1 MKVKANPM
9 TACRWRTVRRLAQ
22 RTLLAMAGVGLAAC
36 AALPRDVPHDAPR
49 DVLRDAPP
57 ASAALA
63 ISGADLLARFGRDQA
78 ALDALANERDSLRT
92 DADRAR
98 AQCFVQHAYSEHH
111 ENERSGFVEAALGQA
126 EAITQAL
133 SARTAAPATALIDH
147 TERMRPDLWARAADL
162 RSNRCAA
169 ATAGCLEVQ
178 LVRAGHEHRT
188 MGWRHANSHFAIAED
203 LAAQGTAQAAACA
216 PLVLAAV
223 AAAPAPAPMVAAAA
237 PPAAPVIQ
245 RQALTLGADV
255 LFRFDQS
262 STAQALPA
270 GLKQLDD
277 AAATLKRVDLR
288 SVRVVGHTDPQGRS
302 AYNQQLGMRRAAA
315 VQALLAER
323 GVPAALIEADSRGER
338 EPVVACAA
346 KLRGPA
352 WVACNQ
358 PNRRVVIQFSYVAP
372 Q

>member
-1 MKVKANPM
+1 MSDDMKVNAM
-9 TACRWRTVRRLAQ
+9 TACRWRKVQ
-22 RTLLAMAGVGLAAC
+22 RPLLMVSVFMAAVGMAAC
-36 AALPRDVPHDAPR
+36 TAIPRDVPAASSAP
-49 DVLRDAPP
+49 ATT
-57 ASAALA
+57 
-63 ISGADLLARFGRDQA
+63 GGDLLARFGRDQA
-78 ALDALANERDSLRT
+78 ALDALATERSTLRAE
-92 DADRAR
+92 ADWAR

-203 LAAQGTAQAAACA
+203 LAAQGAAQAAACA
-216 PLVLAAV
+216 PMVV
-223 AAAPAPAPMVAAAA
+223 AAATPAPIVAPVVMPAAP

-245 RQALTLGADV
+245 RQTLTLGADV

-262 STAQALPA
+262 LVTQALPA
-270 GLKQLDD
+270 GLKQLDE

-288 SVRVVGHTDPQGRS
+288 SVQVVGHTDPQGSS
-302 AYNQQLGMRRAAA
+302 AYNQHLGAQRAAA
-315 VQALLAER
+315 VRALLVER
-323 GVPAALIEADSRGER
+323 GVPAKLIEADSRGEG
-338 EPVVACAA
+338 EPVVACSA

-352 WVACNQ
+352 LMACNQ
-358 PNRRVVIQFSYVAP
+358 PNRRVVIQFAYIAP
-372 Q
+372 L

>member
-36 AALPRDVPHDAPR
+36 AALPRDVPR
-49 DVLRDAPP
+49 DGPP
-57 ASAALA
+57 ALSAAA
-63 ISGADLLARFGRDQA
+63 ITGADLLARFGRDQA
-78 ALDALANERDSLRT
+78 ALDALANERNSLRT
-92 DADRAR
+92 DADWAR

-111 ENERSGFVEAALGQA
+111 ENERGGFVEAALGQA
-126 EAITQAL
+126 EAITRAL
-133 SARTAAPATALIDH
+133 TARTAAPATAFIDH
-147 TERMRPDLWARAADL
+147 SEPMRPDLWARAAAL
-162 RSNRCAA
+162 RGNRCAA

-216 PLVLAAV
+216 PVVLAAV
-223 AAAPAPAPMVAAAA
+223 APAPAPAPIVAAAA
-237 PPAAPVIQ
+237 PPAAPAIQ
-245 RQALTLGADV
+245 RQTLTLGADV

-262 STAQALPA
+262 RTTQALPA

-288 SVRVVGHTDPQGRS
+288 SVQVVGHTDPQGRS

-315 VQALLAER
+315 VRALLAER

-346 KLRGPA
+346 KLRGLA
-352 WVACNQ
+352 RVACNQ
-358 PNRRVVIQFSYVAP
+358 PNRRVVIQFTYVAP